1 MASSAGPPPA
11 LVPLPTPTPASAPA
25 PAPPP
30 PAPAPAP
37 APAPP
42 PAPTPAP
49 CAPQRSD
56 DVMVVAAT
64 LAQQPCPLSRPIPG
78 LWGMLTAVSNN
89 ARKRHQGSHIML
101 QHSEHVLGRTV
112 REISCLIDSPNV
124 SARHCTISR
133 RFLGSDGR
141 LLHPNHI
148 PNAATDRLVACIR
161 DSSSNG
167 TYINFDRLQRNGEE
181 VQLRHGDVISLV
193 GTPENAETAFSFVYR
208 EVSHHTT
215 QAVPLVPTVPGEA
228 SGHPNKRKD
237 SPPDDLG
244 DTVGGDAKR
253 IKGLGNGG
261 VSGPIM
267 LNDVRQLQR
276 SNEELRVLVETH
288 MMDAEKIRS
297 EYRNAEARH
306 ASELKEVQAVLA
318 EKFSAQQEELKL
330 SLATKEFDLEA
341 SAALCLQQESSIELL
356 QQRLASEA
364 KSRVDAEEVIDGLK
378 SRVEELEKL
387 LEEERLKI
395 SKERAEAEV
404 SLRAALD
411 RIRMEAAEN
420 LKRYEEAAVR
430 QQEQQNDIILAL
442 QEGEKEYRAAAEI
455 SRKKLDSERAAV
467 VAAEEKA
474 RRLEAQLQ
482 EEKVLNLSA
491 HNRADESEVKLRQ
504 TCKELEDEKKAREM
518 AQTRISTLEVEKEA
532 LSRNLELEKQ
542 RLEGARERIVLRE
555 TQLRAF
561 HSTAAEIATLQQRQQ
576 DQLSMMIRTLEDG
589 DSDNDHDNTNVRSTS
604 LSTKAHPD
612 PLHYSEHQSSRRIQ
626 KVRGASRSTS
636 GSRPMQVDMGAEHI
650 GVQDDEKSKGTAIYD
665 DTEGDTQQ
673 DDCSNASHSATRSS
687 DVNIPPTQIVAQT
700 DSCGGLKI
708 GGIPASIYGQAGY
721 LQHVHGRAE
730 LTNGDIGGTQLENGE
745 VGFTQLAIVDM
756 GCTQLNHEVN
766 LEGASPRPRC
776 EVLSADQ
783 GRGTGLDGIPAV
795 HRDRTMKGET
805 AHPDSTGVR
814 AGNLL
819 DSTGHSDEEERGVS
833 IGALRAEATFRES
846 VTESR
851 KYRRDSL
858 CTADLLASEVAGSWA
873 MATPATADGENDSSS
888 AERYYGKE
896 ENRRISDDGAEYA
909 ASQVATNNVAGE
921 RHPEG
926 NAGCNEGKFPSEVDV
941 NVDVDIDMSQTTPKH
956 NITTVE
962 PQRLQEQG
970 AVNGML
976 NIAALGFGK
985 FHEHGRH
992 VVGGSDNSSDTS
1004 STEDGSREDGEIGAS
1019 ELRDSEPVSPLM
1031 YAQ

>member
-1 MASSAGPPPA
+1 MASSAGPAAPALAPPPA
-11 LVPLPTPTPASAPA
+11 VPAPAPAAPSPPAAPVPA

-30 PAPAPAP
+30 SSS
-37 APAPP
+37 
-42 PAPTPAP
+42 
-49 CAPQRSD
+49 QRSG
-56 DVMVVAAT
+56 DVMALAAT
-64 LAQQPCPLSRPIPG
+64 LALQQCPLSRPIPG
-78 LWGMLTAVSNN
+78 LWGMLTAVSRN
-89 ARKRHQGSHIML
+89 ARGRHQGLHIML

-112 REISCLIDSPNV
+112 REASCLIDSPNV
-124 SARHCTISR
+124 SARHCTVSR
-133 RFLGSDGR
+133 RFLGPDGR
-141 LLHPNHI
+141 FLPLNHI
-148 PNAATDRLVACIR
+148 PTAATDRLVACIR

-193 GTPENAETAFSFVYR
+193 GMPENETAFSFVYR
-208 EVSHHTT
+208 EVPHRTA
-215 QAVPLVPTVPGEA
+215 QAAPLAFIAPGEV
-228 SGHPNKRKD
+228 SGQPNKRKD
-237 SPPDDLG
+237 SPSDDLG

-288 MMDAEKIRS
+288 MLEVEKLRS
-297 EYRNAEARH
+297 ENRNAEARH
-306 ASELKEVQAVLA
+306 ASELKDIRAALA

-330 SLATKEFDLEA
+330 SLATKELDLEA
-341 SAALCLQQESSIELL
+341 SAALRLQQESSIELL

-378 SRVEELEKL
+378 ARVEELEKL

-411 RIRMEAAEN
+411 RIRMEAAET

-467 VAAEEKA
+467 VAAEERA

-482 EEKVLNLSA
+482 EEKVLSSSA
-491 HNRADESEVKLRQ
+491 HNRADDFEVKLRQ
-504 TCKELEDEKKAREM
+504 TCRELEDEKKAREG
-518 AQTRISTLEVEKEA
+518 AQTRIAMLEVEMEA
-532 LSRNLELEKQ
+532 ASRDLKLEKQ

-561 HSTAAEIATLQQRQQ
+561 HSTAAEIAALQQRQQ

-589 DSDNDHDNTNVRSTS
+589 DSDNDHNNTNVRSTS

-612 PLHYSEHQSSRRIQ
+612 PLHYSQHRSSKRIQ
-626 KVRGASRSTS
+626 KTRGTSQSTS
-636 GSRPMQVDMGAEHI
+636 GSRPMQVDTDGNV
-650 GVQDDEKSKGTAIYD
+650 GTKRTVVQDDEKSKGTAIDD

-673 DDCSNASHSATRSS
+673 DDCSNASHSATRAS
-687 DVNIPPTQIVAQT
+687 DVNIPPTQIVTQT
-700 DSCGGLKI
+700 GSCGGLQI
-708 GGIPASIYGQAGY
+708 GGVPSSTYGQLGY
-721 LQHVHGRAE
+721 LQHVDGNAE
-730 LTNGDIGGTQLENGE
+730 LLQFANGDMGGTQLENGE
-745 VGFTQLAIVDM
+745 VGFTQIAIVDT
-756 GCTQLNHEVN
+756 GCTQLNHEAN
-766 LEGASPRPRC
+766 LEGASPRARC
-776 EVLSADQ
+776 EVGSANQ
-783 GRGTGLDGIPAV
+783 GRSTGLNRMPTV
-795 HRDRTMKGET
+795 HRDEPMEEET
-805 AHPDSTGVR
+805 AHPGNVGVR
-814 AGNLL
+814 TA
-819 DSTGHSDEEERGVS
+819 DSREHWDEGADEDRGIS
-833 IGALRAEATFRES
+833 LGTLRVEATFRES
-846 VTESR
+846 MTDSMR
-851 KYRRDSL
+851 YRRDSL

-888 AERYYGKE
+888 GERYYGKE
-896 ENRRISDDGAEYA
+896 ENQRTSDGGAEYA

-921 RHPEG
+921 RHLEG
-926 NAGCNEGKFPSEVDV
+926 NAGKIPSEVDV
-941 NVDVDIDMSQTTPKH
+941 NVDVDIDMSQTTPKQ
-956 NITTVE
+956 NLPTAE
-962 PQRLQEQG
+962 PQRIQEQG
-970 AVNGML
+970 AGIGMP
-976 NIAALGFGK
+976 NIAGLGFGK

-992 VVGGSDNSSDTS
+992 AVGGSDGSSDTS

-1019 ELRDSEPVSPLM
+1019 ELRDSEPVSPSM